1 MPPVSKVHSQIIRV
15 GTDFRSLTLK
25 WKEQV
30 TMRPRRILQFI
41 FLGFLTAI
49 SPASALVG
57 QDDAIR
63 GEMTKAERAY
73 LLSEL
78 KSSEKALLGS
88 IRGST
93 QPQWT
98 FKSSPDAWSIQE
110 CTEHLILAEDLI
122 FDEAQKT
129 LTTPPV
135 ARLANATSAG
145 DHQVV
150 EQMED
155 RSKKAKA
162 PKIIQ
167 PTGKFPTPE
176 SAAKEFEFRRNKSIT
191 YVKTTHDPL
200 RIHAGDGPSGSTA
213 DVYQFLL
220 EMAAHSARHTAQ
232 IRGVK
237 SAPGYPTS

>member
-1 MPPVSKVHSQIIRV
+1 
-15 GTDFRSLTLK
+15 
-25 WKEQV
+25 
-30 TMRPRRILQFI
+30 
-41 FLGFLTAI
+41 
-49 SPASALVG
+49 
-57 QDDAIR
+57 
-63 GEMTKAERAY
+63 MTKAERAY

-88 IRGST
+88 IRGLT
-93 QPQWT
+93 HAQWR